1 MGKREAAGECASVIF
16 LSWGGLLGSIMVC
29 YGAVADEI
37 AGYAAIARLK
47 FFEECTTRAR
57 GFMGFC
63 VGRKK
68 SEVLY

>member
-1 MGKREAAGECASVIF
+1 
-16 LSWGGLLGSIMVC
+16 MVC